1 MKTLRHGLLSIAMLA
16 MTCSVQA
23 QIVIYSFGTSGSPTT
38 NASSTAS
45 HVSASVFSGLN
56 GGPATGSGSP
66 VYAAGSGGSFFTAT
80 TWTGAAPGS
89 NYFQFTITPDSG
101 YSISAT
107 TLTFGYRATPTGPTA
122 YAIRSSADSY
132 TANLASGSFTN
143 DGNWSSVG
151 SISITLSGLVSA
163 TTLRLYGSGASA
175 AGGTLRVD
183 DVGLSGS
190 VTAIPESSTYAAI
203 LGTLTL
209 LGVVIWRRR
218 LQRAV

>member
-16 MTCSVQA
+16 MTCAVQA

-45 HVSASVFSGLN
+45 DVSASVFSGLN
-56 GGPATGSGSP
+56 GTPATGSGSP
-66 VYAAGSGGSFFTAT
+66 VYSAGSGGSYFTAT
-80 TWTGAAPGS
+80 AWTGAAPGS

-101 YSISAT
+101 YSISTT

-122 YAIRSSADSY
+122 YSIRSSADSY

-163 TTLRLYGSGASA
+163 TTLRLYGSGAST

-183 DVGLSGS
+183 DVGLSGT

-203 LGTLTL
+203 LGTVTL

>member
-1 MKTLRHGLLSIAMLA
+1 MLA

-45 HVSASVFSGLN
+45 DVSASVFSGLN
-56 GGPATGSGSP
+56 GTPATGSGSP
-66 VYAAGSGGSFFTAT
+66 VYSAGSGGSYFTAT
-80 TWTGAAPGS
+80 AWTGAAPGS

-101 YSISAT
+101 YSISTT

-122 YAIRSSADSY
+122 YSIRSSADSY

-163 TTLRLYGSGASA
+163 TTLRLYGSGAST

-183 DVGLSGS
+183 DVGLSGT

-203 LGTLTL
+203 LGTVTL

>member
-16 MTCSVQA
+16 MTCAVQA

-45 HVSASVFSGLN
+45 DVSASVFSGLN
-56 GGPATGSGSP
+56 GTPATGSGSP
-66 VYAAGSGGSFFTAT
+66 VYSAGSGGSYFTAT
-80 TWTGAAPGS
+80 AWTGAAPGS

-101 YSISAT
+101 YSISTT

-122 YAIRSSADSY
+122 YSIRSSADSY

-163 TTLRLYGSGASA
+163 TTLRLYGSGAST

-183 DVGLSGS
+183 DVGLSGT

>member
-1 MKTLRHGLLSIAMLA
+1 
-16 MTCSVQA
+16 VQA

-45 HVSASVFSGLN
+45 DVSASVFSGLN
-56 GGPATGSGSP
+56 GTPATGSGSP
-66 VYAAGSGGSFFTAT
+66 VYSAGSGGSYFTAT
-80 TWTGAAPGS
+80 AWTGAAPGS

-101 YSISAT
+101 YSISTT

-122 YAIRSSADSY
+122 YSIRSSADSY

-163 TTLRLYGSGASA
+163 TTLRLYGSGAST

-183 DVGLSGS
+183 DVGLSGT

-203 LGTLTL
+203 LGTVTL

>member
-1 MKTLRHGLLSIAMLA
+1 MLA

-183 DVGLSGS
+183 DVGLSGT

>member
-1 MKTLRHGLLSIAMLA
+1 MLA
-16 MTCSVQA
+16 MTCAVQA

-45 HVSASVFSGLN
+45 DVSASVFSGLN
-56 GGPATGSGSP
+56 GTPATGSGSP
-66 VYAAGSGGSFFTAT
+66 VYSAGSGGSYFTAT
-80 TWTGAAPGS
+80 AWTGAAPGS
-89 NYFQFTITPDSG
+89 NYFQFTITPDFG
-101 YSISAT
+101 YSISTT

-122 YAIRSSADSY
+122 YSIRSSADSY

-163 TTLRLYGSGASA
+163 TTLRLYGSGAST

-183 DVGLSGS
+183 DVGLSGT

-203 LGTLTL
+203 LGTVTL

>member
-1 MKTLRHGLLSIAMLA
+1 MLA
-16 MTCSVQA
+16 MTCAVQA

-45 HVSASVFSGLN
+45 DVSASVFSGLN
-56 GGPATGSGSP
+56 GTPATGSGSP
-66 VYAAGSGGSFFTAT
+66 VYSAGSGGSYFTAT
-80 TWTGAAPGS
+80 AWTGAAPGS

-101 YSISAT
+101 YSISTT

-122 YAIRSSADSY
+122 YSIRSSADSY

-163 TTLRLYGSGASA
+163 TTLRLYGSGAST

-183 DVGLSGS
+183 DVGLSGT

-203 LGTLTL
+203 LGTVTL

>member
-16 MTCSVQA
+16 MTCAVQA

-45 HVSASVFSGLN
+45 DVSASVFSGLN
-56 GGPATGSGSP
+56 GTPATGSGSP
-66 VYAAGSGGSFFTAT
+66 VYSAGSGGSYFTAT
-80 TWTGAAPGS
+80 AWTGAAPGS

-101 YSISAT
+101 YSISTT

-122 YAIRSSADSY
+122 YSIRSSADSY

-163 TTLRLYGSGASA
+163 TTLRLYGSGAST